1 MLRTYCIR
9 DNRVVE
15 APEGPISVYIA
26 PDEAERRF
34 LVDSCR
40 LDEHTLSSA
49 LDPDELARL
58 EFEPEHTAV
67 IFKRPRNYSGA
78 DGVLF
83 KVASCGAYLFRDRLV
98 VVQAEDLPLFE
109 GRQFLRVA
117 TLPEIMLKLV
127 YRSIF
132 HFLEHLKIINSI
144 SAELEQKINEA
155 MENKYLINLFGLEKS
170 LVYYVSS
177 INSNGTVIDKLK
189 LNAGKIGFSPEEIEF
204 LDDIVVEN
212 SQCAKQAEIY
222 SNILAGLM
230 DARVSIVSNNL
241 NVLIKFLNIITIG
254 IMVPTLVV
262 SIFSMNVRLP
272 LWAEHPA
279 SFWIVMGLALASVFG
294 FLLLWRTKKW

>member
-1 MLRTYCIR
+1 MLRTYAIR
-9 DNRVVE
+9 DSRIVE
-15 APEGPISVYIA
+15 APGGPISVYIA
-26 PDEAERRF
+26 PDETERRF
-34 LVDSCR
+34 LIDSCR
-40 LDEHTLSSA
+40 LDEHTLAST

-58 EFEPEHTAV
+58 EFEPEHVAL

-83 KVASCGAYLFRDRLV
+83 KVASCGAFLFRDKLI
-98 VVQAEDLPLFE
+98 VVQTEDLTLFD
-109 GRQFLRVA
+109 GKQFARIA
-117 TLPEIMLKLV
+117 TLPEVMLKLI

-144 SAELEQKINEA
+144 SAELEQKINQA
-155 MENKYLINLFGLEKS
+155 MENRYLINLFGLEKS

-189 LNAGKIGFSPEEIEF
+189 LNSTKIGFTAEEVEF
-204 LDDIVVEN
+204 LDDIVIEN

-241 NVLIKFLNIITIG
+241 NVLIKTLNIVTIA

-262 SIFSMNVRLP
+262 SIFSMNVKLP
-272 LWAEHPA
+272 VNETHPFA
-279 SFWIVMGLALASVFG
+279 FWGIMGGAIVALIVFM
-294 FLLLWRTKKW
+294 FFWWRKKW

>member
-15 APEGPISVYIA
+15 APSGPISVYIA

-40 LDEHTLSSA
+40 VDEHTLVSA

-58 EFEPEHTAV
+58 EFEPDHVAI

-78 DGVLF
+78 DGVMF
-83 KVASCGAYLFRDRLV
+83 KVASCGVFLYRDKLI

-109 GRQFLRVA
+109 GKHFLRIA
-117 TLPEIMLKLV
+117 ALPEILLKLIN
-127 YRSIF
+127 RSIF

-144 SAELEQKINEA
+144 STELEQKINQA
-155 MENKYLINLFGLEKS
+155 MENRQLINLFGLEKS
-170 LVYYVSS
+170 LVYYVAS
-177 INSNGTVIDKLK
+177 INSNGTVIEKLK
-189 LNAGKIGFSPEEIEF
+189 LNSGKIGFTPEEVEF
-204 LDDIVVEN
+204 LDDIIIEN
-212 SQCAKQAEIY
+212 SQCNKQAEIY

-241 NVLIKFLNIITIG
+241 NLLIKTLNIITIG

-262 SIFSMNVRLP
+262 SIFSMNVKLP
-272 LWAEHPA
+272 IVETHPF
-279 SFWIVMGLALASVFG
+279 SFWVIMGLAGAALAIFMY
-294 FLLLWRTKKW
+294 FWWRKKW

>member
-1 MLRTYCIR
+1 MLRTFCLR
-9 DNRVVE
+9 DGRVVE
-15 APEGPISVYIA
+15 AEGGPIAVYVA
-26 PDEAERRF
+26 PDEAERRL
-34 LVDSCR
+34 LVETLK
-40 LDEHTLSSA
+40 LDEHTLSSS
-49 LDPDELARL
+49 LDPDELGRL

-98 VVQAEDLPLFE
+98 IVQSEDLPLFE
-109 GRQFLRVA
+109 GRQFLKVT
-117 TLPEIMLKLV
+117 TLPEVMVKLI
-127 YRSIF
+127 YRAIY

-144 SAELEQKINEA
+144 SAELEQKINQA

-189 LNAGKIGFSPEEIEF
+189 LNAGKIGFAPEEVEF
-204 LDDIVVEN
+204 LDDIIIEN

-241 NVLIKFLNIITIG
+241 NVLIKTLNIITIA

-262 SIFSMNVRLP
+262 SIFSMNVKLP
-272 LWAEHPA
+272 LSDTHPLA
-279 SFWIVMGLALASVFG
+279 FWVIMGLAATSLVVFMY
-294 FLLLWRTKKW
+294 FWWRKKW